1 MQTCKETI
9 KLIHQDMLVRSQHEQ
24 RPLTYYRIFRY
35 LFKSAS
41 LPIVLYR
48 WQVFFYQ
55 HNLSFFSSLIRLF
68 SNIFFSV
75 KIDSNTEIGPGFLIF
90 HSSYIFIGP
99 NVKIG
104 KNCLMAHQN
113 TVTASPFYD
122 AISSTNGPTIGDN
135 LLLGCGA
142 SIVGDII
149 LGNNVKVA
157 VNSTVDSSFPD
168 NAVVIGVPAV
178 NIGKKDN

>member
-1 MQTCKETI
+1 
-9 KLIHQDMLVRSQHEQ
+9 MLVRSKQEQ
-24 RPLTYYRIFRY
+24 RALTYYRIFRY

-48 WQVFFYQ
+48 WQIFFYQ
-55 HNLSFFSSLIRLF
+55 HKLSIVSSLIKLLN
-68 SNIFFSV
+68 NIVFSV
-75 KIDSNTEIGPGFLIF
+75 KIDPNTEIGPGFQIF

-122 AISSTNGPTIGDN
+122 AMGSTKGPVIGDN

-142 SIVGDII
+142 SIVGDIT
-149 LGNNVKVA
+149 LGNDVKVT
-157 VNSTVDSSFPD
+157 VNSTVDTSFPD
-168 NAVVIGVPAV
+168 NAVLIGVPAR
-178 NIGKKDN
+178 NIAKTDN

>member
-1 MQTCKETI
+1 MQTLKKTI
-9 KLIHQDMLVRSQHEQ
+9 NLIRQDMLVRAEQEQ
-24 RPLTYYRIFRY
+24 RTLTYYRIFRY

-55 HNLSFFSSLIRLF
+55 HKLGFFSSLLKF
-68 SNIFFSV
+68 FNNIIFSV
-75 KIDSNTEIGPGFLIF
+75 KIDPRTEIGPGFQIF

-99 NVKIG
+99 NVTIG

-122 AISSTNGPTIGDN
+122 ALGSANGPTIGDN

-142 SIVGDII
+142 SIVGDIT
-149 LGNNVKVA
+149 LGDHVKVT
-157 VNSTVDSSFPD
+157 VNSTVDTSFPD
-168 NAVVIGVPAV
+168 HAVLIGVPAR
-178 NIGKKDN
+178 NIAKASN